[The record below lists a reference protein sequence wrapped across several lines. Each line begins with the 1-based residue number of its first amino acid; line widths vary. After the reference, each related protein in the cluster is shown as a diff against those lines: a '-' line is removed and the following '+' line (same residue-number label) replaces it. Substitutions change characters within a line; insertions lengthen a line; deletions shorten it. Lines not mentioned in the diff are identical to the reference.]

1 MTLEDNMTLLSWGD
15 TGARGQTGR
24 AGGEPDQ
31 QRTESEQRQPWQRGP
46 RDTQTGVGH
55 PTDTEEQQPTQDR
68 RLRAAPSH
76 GNLTGRADQTRSAA
90 PAGLAGRLYQQQPQ
104 RNHAQRREQQNT
116 HKVHPITNRTMIGPQ
131 FCSNQLSQFI
141 SHTPL
146 ADQAASCTVLLRLVS
161 TSCSCNLQLCAVA
174 SECSGL
180 KGICD
185 QQWGG
190 AQARQCKRLPAR
202 SAG

>member
-1 MTLEDNMTLLSWGD
+1 MCTFAEHFFSPMFCMACRLAAASASLQSTGQVKLGLDAALVVGADWTTACRQIPRLGMAPDLPVDAPPISVEDT
-15 TGARGQTGR
+15 
-24 AGGEPDQ
+24 P
-31 QRTESEQRQPWQRGP
+31 
-46 RDTQTGVGH
+46 
-55 PTDTEEQQPTQDR
+55 
-68 RLRAAPSH
+68 
-76 GNLTGRADQTRSAA
+76 
-90 PAGLAGRLYQQQPQ
+90 
-104 RNHAQRREQQNT
+104 
-116 HKVHPITNRTMIGPQ
+116 NRTMIGPQ

-185 QQWGG
+185 QQLQPRG
-190 AQARQCKRLPAR
+190 ALFPQQKAPDEIVRPDRAALWCLPWHA
-202 SAG
+202 ALA

>member
-116 HKVHPITNRTMIGPQ
+116 QKLHPNTSPTPAGAGPPQQQPNRQQQQQQPPQ
-131 FCSNQLSQFI
+131 QLPTRQ
-141 SHTPL
+141 
-146 ADQAASCTVLLRLVS
+146 
-161 TSCSCNLQLCAVA
+161 
-174 SECSGL
+174 
-180 KGICD
+180 
-185 QQWGG
+185 QQWGRRNLTHPNG
-190 AQARQCKRLPAR
+190 DAADERIPAQRRQQPLRNWPLRAAPNHESR
-202 SAG
+202 TSPTT